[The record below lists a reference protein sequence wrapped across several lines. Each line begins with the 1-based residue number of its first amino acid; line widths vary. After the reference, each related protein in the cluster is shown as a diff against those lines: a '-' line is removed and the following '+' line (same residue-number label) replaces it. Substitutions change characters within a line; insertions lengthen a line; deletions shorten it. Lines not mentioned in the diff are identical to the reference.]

1 MTEAVKVTNLVQE
14 FKMGE
19 VVVPALRGV
28 NFSIPKGHFVSII
41 GPSGS
46 GKSTLL
52 NLIGGLDRFISGK
65 IVVDNVD
72 ISTLSEKQLAEYRKK
87 KVGFVFQSYNL
98 IPTLTALQN
107 VELPLIFAG
116 VSKEKRDKR
125 AKEVLEAVRLS
136 ERTEHKPTELSGGEQ
151 QRVSLARAL
160 VNEPAIILADEPT
173 GNLDTSTSHEI
184 LKLLKELNE
193 RNHQTFII
201 VTHDPEVSQYADKAI
216 HIRDG
221 LIEKEEGGNKG

>member
-1 MTEAVKVTNLVQE
+1 MTEAVKITDLVQE

-19 VVVPALRGV
+19 VLVSALRGV
-28 NFSIPKGHFVSII
+28 SFSIPKGHFVSII

-52 NLIGGLDRFISGK
+52 NLIGGLDKFKSGK
-65 IVVDNVD
+65 IIVGDVD
-72 ISTLSEKQLAEYRKK
+72 ISTLNEKQLADYRKK

-98 IPTLTALQN
+98 IPTLSALEN

-116 VSKEKRDKR
+116 APKKKRDEK
-125 AKEVLEAVRLS
+125 AKEALEAVGLS
-136 ERTEHKPTELSGGEQ
+136 QRMEHKPTELSGGEQ

-160 VNEPAIILADEPT
+160 INDPAIILADEPT
-173 GNLDTSTSHEI
+173 GNLDTKTSHEI

-193 RNHQTFII
+193 KNHQTFII
-201 VTHDPEVSQYADKAI
+201 VTHDPEVSQYADRVF

-221 LIEKEEGGNKG
+221 LIEKEEEGVKD